1 MFIYLSKEF
10 KIKMN
15 HLDEKLFS
23 SLNQKN
29 LKNMVN
35 ICKFFILRVIAW
47 FWIKILRFVKWK
59 IRKYK

>member
-1 MFIYLSKEF
+1 MIQSIWLEIKNHKLMLIFYYKEF

-29 LKNMVN
+29 LKNMVQ
-35 ICKFFILRVIAW
+35 
-47 FWIKILRFVKWK
+47 
-59 IRKYK
+59 IRKYFIFRVI